1 MGTRPLL
8 ERHRAV
14 MPSWMNL
21 YYEDPIELVR
31 GEGRH
36 VFDSEGRRYLDFF
49 GGLLATMVGHDIP
62 EITEAI
68 REQAGRIL
76 HTSTLYLVRRQVE
89 LAERIAAASGIPDAK
104 VFFVNSGT
112 EAVETALLL
121 ATQYRRSNQVLALR
135 GSYHGRSFGT
145 VAATGIRGWSAT
157 SLSPLNVTY
166 VHSGYRL
173 RSPFRGLD
181 DAAYVAACKEELR
194 TIIETA
200 TAGDVACLI
209 AEPVQG
215 AGGFATPPPSF
226 FMEMKA
232 VLDEY
237 GILFVSDEVQTGFG
251 RTGAA
256 CFGIQAFGVRPDA
269 MAFAKGV
276 ANGVAMGGVVARGD
290 LMDCLGANSI
300 STAGGNPLACAAA
313 VATLDVIR
321 DRDLQANADRVG
333 ARLRE
338 GLERIS
344 ADHDCVAEVRGMGLM
359 IGVEI
364 VTPGTTRPD
373 PALVARI
380 LEKCRSRGLLIG
392 RGGLLGNV
400 LRVTPPM
407 TVTEEEADEA
417 LRILADVMDDISA
430 RAAV

>member
-36 VFDSEGRRYLDFF
+36 VFDGEGRRYLDFF

-226 FMEMKA
+226 FAEMKS

-256 CFGIQAFGVRPDA
+256 YFGIQAFGVRPDA

-333 ARLRE
+333 ARLRD
-338 GLERIS
+338 GLRRIA
-344 ADHDCVAEVRGMGLM
+344 ADHACVAEVRGMGLM

-373 PALVARI
+373 TALVARI
-380 LEKCRSRGLLIG
+380 LEECRSRGLLIG

-417 LRILADVMDDISA
+417 LRILTDVMEEIA
-430 RAAV
+430 AMAAV